1 MWARRAPA
9 EAEKGAPQRAAG
21 FLPAGFHAGFAQSFE
36 FKMDAES
43 PAGGCV
49 SGFCALNHT

>member
-1 MWARRAPA
+1 MWERRAPA
-9 EAEKGAPQRAAG
+9 EAGKEAPQRAAG